1 MIVSLIGN
9 LPLNF
14 YKANYSSSHDGE
26 GINAQ
31 PSLNLISG
39 IQP

>member
-14 YKANYSSSHDGE
+14 YKANYSSSRNGQ

-31 PSLNLISG
+31 PSLHRISG
-39 IQP
+39 GQS